1 MSFSKANSLRWARA
15 PGVATGYLAWAI
27 PSRPGADQTVAHC
40 YRTKVKVE
48 QAICGANFVGGMH
61 FPPVEANMC
70 PVCKTKSEA
79 QEQALARTPRKQR
92 DDAIK
97 IVKS

>member
-1 MSFSKANSLRWARA
+1 M
-15 PGVATGYLAWAI
+15 
-27 PSRPGADQTVAHC
+27 
-40 YRTKVKVE
+40 KVE

-70 PVCKTKSEA
+70 PLCKTKSEA